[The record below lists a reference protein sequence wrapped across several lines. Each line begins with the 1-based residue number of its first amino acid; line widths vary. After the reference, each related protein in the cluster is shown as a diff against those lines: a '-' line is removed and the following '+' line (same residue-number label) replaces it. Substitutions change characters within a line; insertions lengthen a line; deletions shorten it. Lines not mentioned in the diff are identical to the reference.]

1 MLVACAMVG
10 ATAGAAD
17 LSVLEQ
23 NYVDQQYGLFL
34 HYNMG
39 TYTDEEWAHSGV
51 AVNTFDPTGSINAAT
66 AQWAATALAA
76 GMKYG
81 VLTTK
86 HHDGF
91 ALWDTNQSTY
101 DIASTSWYNDPSSPN
116 YHVDIVHSY
125 VNAFRS
131 AGLGVGLYYSFWDKY
146 NGIGITPYYSDDIT
160 LGEKSSADATAYVE
174 AELNH
179 LLTAYGQSTCFG
191 STAGD
196 GQIQAKAAPTR

>member
-1 MLVACAMVG
+1 MVG

-39 TYTDEEWAHSGV
+39 TYTDEEWAHSGA

-101 DIASTSWYNDPSSPN
+101 DIASTSGYNDPSTVQTITSILCSPTSMPFA
-116 YHVDIVHSY
+116 Y
-125 VNAFRS
+125 RR
-131 AGLGVGLYYSFWDKY
+131 
-146 NGIGITPYYSDDIT
+146 IGCRII
-160 LGEKSSADATAYVE
+160 
-174 AELNH
+174 
-179 LLTAYGQSTCFG
+179 LLVL
-191 STAGD
+191 
-196 GQIQAKAAPTR
+196 GQIQRHRYNAILL